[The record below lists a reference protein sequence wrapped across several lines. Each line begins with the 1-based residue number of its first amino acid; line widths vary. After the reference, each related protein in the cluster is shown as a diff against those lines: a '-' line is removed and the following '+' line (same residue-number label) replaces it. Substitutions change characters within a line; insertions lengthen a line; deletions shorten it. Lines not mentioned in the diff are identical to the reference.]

1 MSNNTYRYQ
10 ISDTTPHE
18 SATSAGR
25 KDTMK
30 NQNTATITERT
41 ARAIER
47 MNNPRTPTTVAERIR
62 KALFLLK
69 PTAERLKSKPTDTP
83 TTAEHI
89 RKATTTPI
97 NHRAEE
103 SAERKAVFSDSAY
116 TLAKRV
122 VGAKIKGAIR
132 RGATAD
138 KNAYIAHYADMVQEA
153 SKALQEAEA
162 EAMQYT
168 ATNPAEYEQDYYTD
182 RHTPFIEACRACG
195 RLEKWYTSRSV
206 KEGTPIEHISEHA
219 TTSGQEKAITE
230 REAVKDWTCRVIEA
244 ISTAERMKRI
254 TAKQAENM
262 KHLVRGHAE
271 RVNQLDAVRKHLAH
285 VLTLE
290 GLLKR
295 AEDGHIELVT
305 D

>member
-1 MSNNTYRYQ
+1 
-10 ISDTTPHE
+10 
-18 SATSAGR
+18 
-25 KDTMK
+25 MK
-30 NQNTATITERT
+30 NRERIE
-41 ARAIER
+41 RAFER
-47 MNNPRTPTTVAERIR
+47 MNDTRTPATVAERIAR
-62 KALFLLK
+62 TLAIIA
-69 PTAERLKSKPTDTP
+69 PNHHHNGTRPTDTP
-83 TTAEHI
+83 TTT
-89 RKATTTPI
+89 ATERTARTAPL

-116 TLAKRV
+116 NLAKRV

-182 RHTPFIEACRACG
+182 RLSPFIEACRACG
-195 RLEKWYTSRSV
+195 RLEKWYTSRSA

-230 REAVKDWTCRVIEA
+230 REAVKDWTRRVIEA

-285 VLTLE
+285 ILTLE
-290 GLLKR
+290 GLIKR